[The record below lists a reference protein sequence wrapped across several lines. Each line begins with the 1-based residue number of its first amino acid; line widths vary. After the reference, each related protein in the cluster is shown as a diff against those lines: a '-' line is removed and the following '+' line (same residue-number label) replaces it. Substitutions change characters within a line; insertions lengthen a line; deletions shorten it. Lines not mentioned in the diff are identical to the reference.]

1 MTGKKLLTF
10 IMTVIFA
17 TQAFSATFVIQNN
30 DGVDEGFN
38 DPLPPTNPNQKG
50 NNPGTTLGEMRLN
63 VFEAAADVWGEIL
76 NSNITIT
83 VGASFEEK
91 FCSANSATVGSAGAT
106 GSRANFAGLE
116 PNTAY
121 PIALAESL
129 NDSNMNGS
137 TVEIT
142 ASFNSLL
149 DSDPTCLG
157 GGGFYYGLDDSA
169 PPGTSPL
176 YPVVLHEIAHGL
188 GFVSMTDVGSGGSGA
203 FIGAGGFP
211 DTFSRRLLDL
221 DNGKSW
227 DEMNNT
233 ERLAS
238 ALNEPELVWEG
249 AQVTADRGEHLD
261 FTPELVI
268 NAPAPITG
276 TFEVVSGEQSAT
288 IPVGGVTAGI
298 VDGNT
303 FNDIDDNP
311 ATGCTQVGF
320 GGTFSG
326 KIVLFDSTPDCV
338 PSIAAFF
345 TEFEGA
351 LGLIIADTSGSG
363 FPDMS
368 GSITNPI
375 TIPYVGVEKS
385 VADDLRANLATANVS
400 LQNSST
406 TVLGENQGM
415 VKMYAPAIFDMG
427 SSVSHWS
434 RTASPDLLMEPV
446 LGDLDFADVDLTAA
460 AFRDIGWSVNIPGED
475 LEEIFADGFE

>member
-1 MTGKKLLTF
+1 MIGRKLLTF
-10 IMTVIFA
+10 VMTVIFA
-17 TQAFSATFVIQNN
+17 TQASAATFVIQNN
-30 DGVDEGFN
+30 DDPNEGFN
-38 DPLPPTNPNQKG
+38 DPLPPTNANQKG

-63 VFEAAADVWGEIL
+63 VFQAAADVWGGIL

-83 VGASFEEK
+83 VGASFEEL
-91 FCSANSATVGSAGAT
+91 FCSASSATVGSAGSN
-106 GSRANFAGLE
+106 GSSANNAGLE
-116 PNTAY
+116 PNIAY

-129 NDSNMNGS
+129 IDSNINDSS
-137 TVEIT
+137 VEIT

-157 GGGFYYGLDDSA
+157 GGGFYYGLDDNV
-169 PPGTSPL
+169 PPGTSAL
-176 YPVVLHEIAHGL
+176 YPVVLHELAHGL

-211 DTFSRRLLDL
+211 DTFSSRLLDL
-221 DNGKSW
+221 DNGKTW
-227 DEMNNT
+227 DEMDNS

-249 AQVTADRGEHLD
+249 PQATADRSEHLG
-261 FTPELVI
+261 FVPELVI

-276 TFEVVSGEQSAT
+276 TFEVVSGEKSAT
-288 IPVGGVTAGI
+288 IPDGGVTAGI

-303 FNDIDDNP
+303 FTDIDNNP
-311 ATGCTQVGF
+311 ATGCTQIGF
-320 GGTFSG
+320 GGTFTG
-326 KIVLFDSTPDCV
+326 KIVLFDSTPDCS
-338 PSIAAFF
+338 PSVIAFR
-345 TEFEGA
+345 TQFEGG
-351 LGLIIADTSGSG
+351 LGLIVADTSGSG

-385 VADDLRANLATANVS
+385 VADDLRANLATASVT
-400 LQNSST
+400 LQNNPT

-415 VKMYAPAIFDMG
+415 VKMYAPAIYDSG

-434 RTASPDLLMEPV
+434 KTASPDLLMEPV

-460 AFRDIGWSVNIPGED
+460 AFRDIGWSVNIPGEE
-475 LEEIFADGFE
+475 LEVIFTDGFE